1 MVSYFIS
8 SKAGKLCKMAFRDSP
23 ILAIV
28 PPLCLQRFQVG
39 FEVEILDIPA
49 CFSFLNGSA
58 ESCNLLFILF
68 QPSEAGPNHL
78 AGIRIPSSKD
88 TGLDEGV
95 KAFFCLNL
103 GKIVFLHN

>member
-1 MVSYFIS
+1 MP
-8 SKAGKLCKMAFRDSP
+8 SKSEMAFRDNL

-39 FEVEILDIPA
+39 IEVEILDIPA

-58 ESCNLLFILF
+58 ESCNPLFILF

-95 KAFFCLNL
+95 KMRTQCDRCGFHLNL
-103 GKIVFLHN
+103 SLLQI